1 MRNNFKLSNGK
12 VVHGFTVAVGE
23 KRSQYVRDRRN
34 EKSFE
39 FFNGSIEEAIANTE
53 RRRSEEKQKKEQ
65 QVYDAIRHRQHLNID
80 IDLL

>member
-12 VVHGFTVAVGE
+12 VVHVFTVAVGE